1 LTWGGQTYET
11 SDGRVNGNLQIST
24 VNVEDGVD
32 IQATE
37 VVMLTFFD
45 LNSRREASAVQS
57 FSRAREM
64 FIIILFI
71 ITLLIQT

>member
-1 LTWGGQTYET
+1 MTWGGQTYET
-11 SDGRVNGNLQIST
+11 SDGRVNGSLQIST
-24 VNVEDGVD
+24 VDVEDGVD

-45 LNSRREASAVQS
+45 LNSSSGAVRS

-64 FIIILFI
+64 FIISSI